1 MPLVSVI
8 IPCRNEEKTV
18 SDLLEGLLQQ
28 TFPTDQTEIL
38 FSDGMSTDLTRQKI
52 TDFQLHHPE
61 CSIRILENSHQT
73 IPAALNLAIANARG
87 EYIVRLDA
95 HSLPDPHY
103 LEYCI
108 RDLQAG
114 KAENVGGVWQV
125 KPGADTWIARS
136 IAQAGSHPLGVG
148 DARYRFATKADY
160 VETVPFGAYNKEL
173 IDRIGGYDETLHA
186 NEDYEFNTRITKSGG
201 KIWMNPE
208 IQVDYFA
215 RSTFTALAKQY
226 WNYGF
231 WKAVM
236 LQRYPETVRYRQ
248 ALPPLFVA
256 CLAGLLILSLIHPF
270 FLHLLGIMILIYVGI
285 LAATSVR
292 IAYQKRYLAFII
304 GIPIAVCIM
313 HICWGSGFIWSR
325 LKLALKHQGVPQ
337 KSE

>member
-28 TFPTDQTEIL
+28 TFPIDQTEIL

-52 TDFQLHHPE
+52 TYFQLHHPE

-95 HSLPDPHY
+95 HSLPDLHY
-103 LEYCI
+103 IEYCI
-108 RDLQAG
+108 RDLLAG

-173 IDRIGGYDETLHA
+173 IDRIGGYDETLLA

-201 KIWMNPE
+201 KIWMNPD

-215 RSTFTALAKQY
+215 RSTFSALAKQY

-236 LQRYPETVRYRQ
+236 LQRYPETVRLQTGIATFICCRSCWSPHSFSDLSVFS
-248 ALPPLFVA
+248 LPAWCFDFDLCWNSGCHLGQN
-256 CLAGLLILSLIHPF
+256 CLPKTVSGIYNWNTDRGVYYAY
-270 FLHLLGIMILIYVGI
+270 LLGQRIYMEWTEVSPE
-285 LAATSVR
+285 TSR
-292 IAYQKRYLAFII
+292 RT
-304 GIPIAVCIM
+304 
-313 HICWGSGFIWSR
+313 
-325 LKLALKHQGVPQ
+325 
-337 KSE
+337 SEI